1 MTKALTVVAFF
12 SLLAAC
18 GPAMRD
24 DDDGTGDD
32 GTGTGSDNTGS
43 GGDTGEARQCEKM
56 DIIFVVDDSGSMSE
70 EQSNLASNFPM
81 FAQLLDSYTVGNGQ
95 PLDYRIAVTTTGR
108 PIDYNID
115 LGGGFGTV
123 PEHETGPDGAFLNN
137 CNNPKRWL
145 EKTDAN
151 MAQTLGCRANVGTS
165 GASIEMPLLMSKR
178 ALAERVQDNT
188 NAGFIRSDALLAVVV
203 LTDEDDASTTENG
216 FTMGTTGT
224 SPTNWNPQDQVTF
237 LDQMKGNRTRW
248 AAGIIAGQGNCSSSF
263 GSAADGVRLK
273 QFVDLANGQG
283 STQAVFSSI
292 CDGDLTTGLKAALDT
307 FQSACGSII
316 L

>member
-1 MTKALTVVAFF
+1 MTKALSVVAFF

-32 GTGTGSDNTGS
+32 GTGDGSNTGGGS
-43 GGDTGEARQCEKM
+43 GDTGEARQCDKM
-56 DIIFVVDDSGSMSE
+56 DIIFVVDDSGSMME
-70 EQSNLASNFPM
+70 VQANLASNFPM

-108 PIDYNID
+108 PIDYTVD
-115 LGGGFGTV
+115 TGFGTV

-137 CNNPKRWL
+137 CNNTKRWL
-145 EKTDAN
+145 DKTDAN
-151 MAQTLGCRANVGTS
+151 MASTLGCRANVGTS

-178 ALAERVQDNT
+178 ALAERMQDNT

-216 FTMGTTGT
+216 FTMGVTGT
-224 SPTNWNPQDQVTF
+224 TPTNWSPQDQVTF
-237 LDQMKGNRTRW
+237 FDQLKGNRTRW
-248 AAGIIAGQGNCSSSF
+248 AAGVIAGQGNCSSSF
-263 GSAADGVRLK
+263 GKAADGVRLK
-273 QFVDLANGQG
+273 QFVDLANGG
-283 STQAVFSSI
+283 GTTQAVFSSI
-292 CDGDLTTGLKAALDT
+292 CEGNLTNGLKAALDT

>member
-1 MTKALTVVAFF
+1 MTKALSVVAFF

-24 DDDGTGDD
+24 DDGLGDD
-32 GTGTGSDNTGS
+32 GNGNGNGSNGGS
-43 GGDTGEARQCEKM
+43 GEEGTARQCEKM
-56 DIIFVVDDSGSMSE
+56 DIIFVVDDSGSMQE

-81 FAQLLDSYTVGNGQ
+81 FAELLNTYTVGNGQ
-95 PLDYRIAVTTTGR
+95 PLNYRVAITTTGR
-108 PIDYNID
+108 DINYQVD
-115 LGGGFGTV
+115 LGGGFGTIAQN
-123 PEHETGPDGAFLNN
+123 ETGPNGAFLNN

-145 EKTDAN
+145 ENTDAN

-165 GASIEMPLLMSKR
+165 GASIEMPLLMSKW

-188 NAGFIRSDALLAVVV
+188 NTGFIREDALLAVVV
-203 LTDEDDASTTENG
+203 LTDEDDASTTENN
-216 FTMGTTGT
+216 FTMDATGTT
-224 SPTNWNPQDQVTF
+224 PTNWSPQDQVTF
-237 LDQMKGNRTRW
+237 FDQLKGNRTRW
-248 AAGIIAGQGNCSSSF
+248 AAGVIAGQGNCSSSF
-263 GSAADGVRLK
+263 GNAADGVRLK

-283 STQAVFSSI
+283 TTQAVFSSI
-292 CDGDLTTGLKAALDT
+292 CEGNLTNGLKAALDT